1 MVVKIFASIGVIATF
16 IVGISLLVFIEKL
29 IENVEDLIESAI
41 NNRKYKKQ
49 LKSRFEGGLTA
60 KCFCKDCKYYREK
73 INNNHDHSVGECA
86 AHNNWW
92 DVRDNWYCWKATPVG
107 YDKAK
112 RREN

>member
-1 MVVKIFASIGVIATF
+1 MVVKIFASIGVIATSF
-16 IVGISLLVFIEKL
+16 IVGIALLTLLVL
-29 IENVEDLIESAI
+29 IKELIESAV
-41 NNRKYKKQ
+41 NDRKYKKK

-60 KCFCKDCKYYREK
+60 KCFCKDCKYYNEK
-73 INNNHDHSVGECA
+73 INNNNHDPNVGECA

-92 DVRDNWYCWKATPVG
+92 GVRDNWYCWKATPVG

>member
-1 MVVKIFASIGVIATF
+1 MVVKIFASIGVIAKSF
-16 IVGISLLVFIEKL
+16 IVGIALLVLIEKFIE
-29 IENVEDLIESAI
+29 IVV
-41 NNRKYKKQ
+41 NNRKYKKK
-49 LKSRFEGGLTA
+49 LKSRFEGGPTA

-73 INNNHDHSVGECA
+73 INNNNDHNVGECA

-92 DVRDNWYCWKATPVG
+92 DVRDSWYCWKATPVG